1 MLEDIEMKIADHGS
15 KTANLQ
21 IKENNTLML
30 IEKYRPKDLTDMVSH
45 EEIIKTINRFIE
57 KKSIPH
63 FLFHGPPGTGKT
75 SCILAIARKLY
86 GENMKKMVLELNA
99 SDDRGINVVRDRI
112 KEFCNTQMIHI
123 KGIKL
128 VVLDEADA
136 MTASAQFALRRVIEK
151 YTKNARFCLICNQVS
166 KIIPAI
172 QSRCMRFR
180 FNPLKPEQCNIRIKE
195 ICQLENIPIENSTV
209 NEIIK
214 IGKGDMRKILNIL
227 ESTNNSY
234 NKVNEET
241 VYMCTGLPSF
251 EDIKQIVNVLMTT
264 DYEKAYNYLNELK
277 IQKGFSVSDLV
288 IELVRFVRMFYKKNI
303 KLKLNILKWFSDID
317 YSACIGAS
325 EKILISNIVGIF
337 SELRND
343 NWKFDI

>member
-1 MLEDIEMKIADHGS
+1 MLEDIEMKIADTEPKITNGH
-15 KTANLQ
+15 L
-21 IKENNTLML
+21 KENNTLML
-30 IEKYRPKDLTDMVSH
+30 IEKYRPKSLNEMVSH

-75 SCILAIARKLY
+75 SCIIAIARKLY

-180 FNPLKPEQCNIRIKE
+180 FNPLKPEQCNSRIKE
-195 ICQLENIPIENSTV
+195 ICELENIRIDNLTV

-227 ESTNNSY
+227 ESTNNSF
-234 NKVNEET
+234 NKVDHKT

-251 EDIKQIVNVLMTT
+251 EDIKKIVNVLMTS
-264 DYEKAYNYLNELK
+264 DFEKAYNFLNELK
-277 IQKGFSVSDLV
+277 IQKGFSVNDLV
-288 IELVRFVRMFYKKNI
+288 LELVRFVRMYFKKNI
-303 KLKLNILKWFSDID
+303 TLKIKILKWFAEMD
-317 YSACIGAS
+317 YLACIGGN
-325 EKILISNIVGIF
+325 EKILISNLVGIF

-343 NWKFDI
+343 NWKFDF